1 MKKAHAIKSSPTS
14 GLTPHFFAILFC
26 FFLLPNIAGGST
38 TKKES
43 GKDPKTILQKIKDL
57 CKKHAHNGEQ
67 NKKSKNKTHSKKRQS
82 DVPKQNE
89 SSGFTVYEPGKI
101 DILIEKKE
109 IAQQEFINYKTEK
122 NDSSKKNEIILD
134 DYKSIKDFH
143 AYDPASQEWIH
154 IKAFKVV
161 KDHKQK
167 KRLDTDKVLDTEVSL
182 ESYVKFWAYN
192 PTNQEWYKVSLV
204 KHLQQTNT
212 QINNNPT
219 AVPIREQVLL
229 GDSSESLSNDEL
241 LEELLGVHTPIAD
254 HNLQKDDHI
263 WSNFSF
269 DITFGAGTVFYENSL
284 MNMSLVKNAEQAY
297 FFISDSNECYKPN
310 WFYHTLEKVNG
321 SGPKQIY
328 HLHNGNTYQ
337 PSFKGK
343 GGAFP
348 ITLGVQYAFWEQLL
362 VGVGRE
368 LIFNYT
374 NKLVHTN
381 SSTELAIPKKWS
393 AQGRW
398 FAKCGWYYFSNG
410 NHRLFADTRL
420 FYVHHLGNIL
430 RKTMTFGSYLHQAAA
445 YNFGLGYEQQ
455 LTDCF
460 ALTARISV
468 EWQRFK
474 QFASQYPYNIV
485 YHQPAVYLQVGL
497 SMRLAKCSRH
507 KVLKKEHGKSVKN
520 KTAPPQDLE
529 ETQDLLDLT

>member
-1 MKKAHAIKSSPTS
+1 MKKANAIKSS
-14 GLTPHFFAILFC
+14 LTNGFTPQFFAILFC
-26 FFLLPNIAGGST
+26 FFLLPNIVSGST

-43 GKDPKTILQKIKDL
+43 GKDSKTILQKIKDL
-57 CKKHAHNGEQ
+57 CKKHAHNGEK
-67 NKKSKNKTHSKKRQS
+67 NKQSKKKTHSKNRQS

-89 SSGFTVYEPGKI
+89 SSDLPVHEPGTI
-101 DILIEKKE
+101 DVLIEKKE
-109 IAQQEFINYKTEK
+109 MAKQEFIDYETEK

-143 AYDPASQEWIH
+143 AYDPATQEWIQ

-161 KDHKQK
+161 KDHKQNK
-167 KRLDTDKVLDTEVSL
+167 ALDTAVSL

-192 PTNQEWYKVSLV
+192 PINQAWYKVSLV

-219 AVPIREQVLL
+219 VVPISEQVLL
-229 GDSSESLSNDEL
+229 GDSSESLCNDGL

-254 HNLQKDDHI
+254 HNPQKDDHI

-269 DITFGAGTVFYENSL
+269 DIAFGAGAVFYENSL
-284 MNMSLVKNAEQAY
+284 MHMSLIKKAKQACL
-297 FFISDSNECYKPN
+297 FISDSNECYKPN

-328 HLHNGNTYQ
+328 LHNGSTYQ
-337 PSFKGK
+337 PSFKGN

-348 ITLGVQYAFWEQLL
+348 ITLGMQYTFWEQLL

-368 LIFNYT
+368 IIFNYT
-374 NKLVHTN
+374 SKLVHSN
-381 SSTELAIPKKWS
+381 SSTALVIQKKWS

-410 NHRLFADTRL
+410 NHRLFVDARL
-420 FYVHHLGNIL
+420 FYVHHLGNML

-455 LTDCF
+455 LTGYF
-460 ALTARISV
+460 ALTSRIAV
-468 EWQRFK
+468 EFQRFK
-474 QFASQYPYNIV
+474 QFSNQYPYNIV
-485 YHQPAVYLQVGL
+485 YHQPAVYFQVGL
-497 SMRLAKCSRH
+497 SMRLAKYSRH
-507 KVLKKEHGKSVKN
+507 EVLKKDHGKAKN
-520 KTAPPQDLE
+520 KTAPPQDFK